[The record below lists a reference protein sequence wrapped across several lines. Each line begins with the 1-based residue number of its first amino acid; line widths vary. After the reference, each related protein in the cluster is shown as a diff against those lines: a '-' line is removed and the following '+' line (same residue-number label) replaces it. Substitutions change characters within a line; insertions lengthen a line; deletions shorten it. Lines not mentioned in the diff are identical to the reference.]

1 MFRPMRRK
9 KREISLE
16 DTKKL
21 LSSERR
27 GVFAVNGDDG
37 YPYAVPVNFY
47 YDEENEKIYFHGA
60 LAGHK
65 ADALKRDDKV
75 CFTVYGNE
83 QIKEEAW
90 APYMQSAVIFGR
102 CKIISDDEKK
112 IELLKKVA
120 AKYYPDEPSIE
131 EEIAKCGKAAQI
143 YEITIEHM
151 SGKEVQEK

>member
-1 MFRPMRRK
+1 MFRPMRRMK
-9 KREISLE
+9 KEISLE

-47 YDEENEKIYFHGA
+47 YDEENNKIYFHGA
-60 LAGHK
+60 LAGYK
-65 ADALKRDDKV
+65 ADAIRRDDKV

-83 QIKEEAW
+83 QIKEEIW
-90 APYMQSAVIFGR
+90 APHMQSAVIFGR

-112 IELLKKVA
+112 IELLRKVA
-120 AKYYPDEPSIE
+120 AKYYPDELTIE
-131 EEIAKCGKAAQI
+131 DEIAKCGKAAQI

>member
-90 APYMQSAVIFGR
+90 APYMQSVVVFGR

-131 EEIAKCGKAAQI
+131 EEIAQSGKAAQI
-143 YEITIEHM
+143 YEITIEHLT
-151 SGKEVQEK
+151 GKEIQEK